1 MSKHIEERVADI
13 ETAGSI
19 LINHVIESLTK
30 YNNNNIDL
38 TAEFNSFLEEAI
50 IVQSTLPDELLFKYS
65 DGYINTPKEIGTPGG
80 YSDSWLKQVG

>member
-19 LINHVIESLTK
+19 LINHVIESLKK

-50 IVQSTLPDELLFKYS
+50 IV
-65 DGYINTPKEIGTPGG
+65 
-80 YSDSWLKQVG
+80 